1 MFMFLMDAFAW
12 IFVIVVGAC
21 LAYFALLG
29 VFIGVAKVVGK
40 LWKERRVLSVWTV
53 LFAAALAL
61 SFVEDVTR
69 VVILMCV
76 ASPWSFWS
84 PLTSDII
91 GAAGGAAGGDADH
104 H

>member
-40 LWKERRVLSVWTV
+40 LWKERRVLSVWIV

-69 VVILMCV
+69 VVVLMCV
-76 ASPWSFWS
+76 AS
-84 PLTSDII
+84 
-91 GAAGGAAGGDADH
+91 GAVVFLVAAYVRYYWRRWRRRWRRR
-104 H
+104 